1 MTAFTKLLVANFKM
15 FLRDK
20 TALFF
25 TFAFP
30 LIFIGLFGMVFGG
43 SNSVNYKIGL
53 VQEDNSQTSQQ
64 MAEALKTIP
73 ISLSQRTI
81 LINRLRP

>member
-1 MTAFTKLLVANFKM
+1 MTAFIKLLVANFKM
-15 FLRDK
+15 FMRDK

-43 SNSVNYKIGL
+43 SNSVNYKVGL
-53 VQEDNSQTSQQ
+53 V
-64 MAEALKTIP
+64 
-73 ISLSQRTI
+73 
-81 LINRLRP
+81 